1 MGEQIVERLLRSEDI
16 LAAFELSARAGWN
29 QTEDDW
35 RRLVELAPESCWAI
49 EIDGGLAAT
58 TTLLCY
64 GRRLGWIGMVLTG
77 QEYRHRGLARRLLT
91 KALEQADHMGIETVK
106 LDATDEGRPLYEQF
120 GFRYEQEIERW
131 LRAGD
136 DAQLLPSHPDPE
148 EAWHDSDSLVFG
160 ADRTQLLG
168 KLAQRSSP
176 ISRSRS
182 YLFARKGRVT
192 AYLGPCVSEDS
203 TTARFLVQQA
213 TQDTHCAWSWDL
225 LPKNLDA
232 VAGAR
237 DLGFRRQRHLVRMA
251 RGKDLRGKDDA
262 IYATA
267 GFELG

>member
-1 MGEQIVERLLRSEDI
+1 MGEQIVERWLRSEDI
-16 LAAFELSARAGWN
+16 SAAFELSAQAGWN

-35 RRLVELAPESCWAI
+35 HLLLELAPESCRTI
-49 EIDGGLAAT
+49 EIDGKLAAT

-64 GRRLGWIGMVLTG
+64 GRRLGWLGMVLTG
-77 QEYRHRGLARRLLT
+77 QEYRRRGLARRLLT
-91 KALEQADHMGIETVK
+91 KTLEQADHMGVQTVK
-106 LDATDEGRPLYEQF
+106 LDATEQGRPLYEQF

-131 LRAGD
+131 IRAGD
-136 DAQLLPSHPDPE
+136 DAQLLPSHPHPE
-148 EAWHDSDSLVFG
+148 KAWHDSDSLVFG
-160 ADRTQLLG
+160 TDRTQLLE

-213 TQDTHCAWSWDL
+213 TQDTHCGWSWDL
-225 LPKNLDA
+225 LPQNLDA
-232 VAGAR
+232 VAAAG
-237 DLGFRRQRHLVRMA
+237 DLGFRRQRRLVRMA
-251 RGKDLRGKDDA
+251 RGKDLRGKDDT
-262 IYATA
+262 IYAIA